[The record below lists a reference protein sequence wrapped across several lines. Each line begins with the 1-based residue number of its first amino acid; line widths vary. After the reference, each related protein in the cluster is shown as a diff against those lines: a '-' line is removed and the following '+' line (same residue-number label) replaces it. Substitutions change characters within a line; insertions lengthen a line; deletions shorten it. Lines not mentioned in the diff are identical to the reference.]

1 MLTSIK
7 IGPRLYSSFLL
18 NVVFLVG
25 LAIFGYQVMRS
36 LAGQFDVAINENNKK
51 VALAQD
57 MRESLNVVMRSVR
70 NVLLYQD
77 NPNFARAQQKRIEKA
92 RIDFQENAE
101 RMKPLLRTDSEH
113 KLFAEIESHQTPVQ
127 KATDEALALAKPESV
142 AEAARVLKEN
152 VQPLQND
159 LHDSIQAMLDYQEK
173 KNASMVAEAQ
183 ATAKRTMTIFAVLT
197 GVATLLAL
205 IMAALITR
213 SITRPLDYAAQVAA
227 AVADGDL
234 RSPVQI
240 TTRDETGDLLRT
252 LQKMKEGLA
261 QMVVAM
267 RNAADDLSGAS
278 GNLVNSARDVTE
290 YSGGQSSMAAGAAA
304 SLEQIAASIES
315 VAEAAQGIR
324 SQANTSRALTQ
335 ESSQNMDKLTREI
348 ERLGETVSVIQV
360 TFRKFVEA
368 SHSISGMTQQV
379 REIADQTNLLALN
392 AAIEAARAGEQGRG
406 FAVVADEVR
415 KLAEKSSLSVNE
427 IDAVNR
433 TLNEHSE
440 EVVGAIENG
449 MLTIRESRLHVQA
462 VIDSLNKADE
472 ASRLSAEG
480 IDSIA
485 TSVGEQHLASTE
497 VSRNVEQMAQM
508 ADHNLE
514 AVKRANV
521 AADQLRGL
529 SGDLS
534 SSVTRFKV

>member
-18 NVVFLVG
+18 VVAFLIG
-25 LAIFGYQVMRS
+25 LAIFGYQAMHS

-51 VALAQD
+51 VSLAQD

-77 NPNFARAQQKRIEKA
+77 NPNFARAQQKRIDKA
-92 RIDFQENAE
+92 RIDFQENSAK
-101 RMKPLLRTDSEH
+101 MKALLRTDSEQ
-113 KLFAEIESHQTPVQ
+113 KLYADIEAHQAPVQ
-127 KATDEALALAKPESV
+127 KATDDALALAKPESV
-142 AEAARVLKEN
+142 AEAAKVLKEN

-159 LHDSIQAMLDYQEK
+159 LHDSIQAMLDHQEK
-173 KNASMVAEAQ
+173 KNTAMVAEAQ
-183 ATAKRTMTIFAVLT
+183 ATSKRTMTIFSVLT
-197 GVATLLAL
+197 GVATLFAL
-205 IMAALITR
+205 IMATLITR
-213 SITRPLDYAAQVAA
+213 SITRPLDYAGQVAS

-234 RSPVQI
+234 RTPVQI
-240 TTRDETGDLLRT
+240 MTRDETGELLRT
-252 LQKMKEGLA
+252 LQKMKEGLSV
-261 QMVVAM
+261 MVASM
-267 RNAADDLSGAS
+267 RSAADDLSGAS

-315 VAEAAQGIR
+315 VAEAAQSIR
-324 SQANTSRALTQ
+324 SQANTSRTLTR

-348 ERLGETVSVIQV
+348 DRMAQTVLVIQA
-360 TFRKFVEA
+360 TFRKFVDA

-433 TLNEHSE
+433 TLNEHSA

-449 MLTIRESRLHVQA
+449 MQTIEESKLHVQA
-462 VIDSLNKADE
+462 VIHSLAKADE

-480 IDSIA
+480 IESIA

-514 AVKRANV
+514 AVKRSSV
-521 AADQLRGL
+521 AADQLRAL

-534 SSVTRFKV
+534 SSVTRFRV